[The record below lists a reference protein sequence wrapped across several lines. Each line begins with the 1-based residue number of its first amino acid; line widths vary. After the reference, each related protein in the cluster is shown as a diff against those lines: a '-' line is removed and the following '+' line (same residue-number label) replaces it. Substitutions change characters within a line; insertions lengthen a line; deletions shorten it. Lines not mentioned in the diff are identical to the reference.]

1 MYEPDPEIAA
11 LPHAIER
18 PNTWR
23 SPLDPLRKARDSA
36 PPAIERRTGAGGD
49 GEDATDRRRRAGEG
63 ETPESHD
70 NVVRRIEDFNKNRER
85 ERLYIKYARMR
96 SSLYRFFRGT
106 PHLYYQDWPSGSA
119 LDQTPAIWSSG
130 DLHLENFGS
139 YKGDNRLVYFDISD
153 FEDAILLPAAR
164 ELTRFVSSVL
174 IAARSLGIG
183 SRDMVTLAQLY
194 IRSYTAALRE
204 GQARWVE
211 RPTAKGMIKDL
222 LTDLKHR
229 SRRNMLDE
237 RTVLT
242 GRSRRLTIDFK
253 RALPVPEVAQAR
265 IAAFMRR
272 YAARQPDPNFY
283 KLLDVARR
291 VAGISSLGLPRYV
304 LLVEG
309 EGSPHQ
315 NFLLDLKFAPP
326 SAAAPYTA
334 TPQPEWKNHA
344 ERIVAI
350 QRRIQAIPPA
360 LLHPVLVNRQPY
372 VLRELQPSSDRLNL
386 ECWGGKLRRL
396 EKVMVSMGEITAWA
410 QLRSTGRQGSAIND
424 QLVEFARSDGWQQE
438 VIGYSRMYS
447 ARLEA
452 DYKEYCEAY
461 DSGVFGE
468 T

>member
-1 MYEPDPEIAA
+1 MYEPDPEAA
-11 LPHAIER
+11 TIPQGTER
-18 PNTWR
+18 AMTWR
-23 SPLDPLRKARDSA
+23 SPLERSRARDLDPLG
-36 PPAIERRTGAGGD
+36 TGDESEASGNGGGD
-49 GEDATDRRRRAGEG
+49 APTSHRRRAGE
-63 ETPESHD
+63 TPPESHPS
-70 NVVRRIEDFNKNRER
+70 VVARIEDFNRNRER
-85 ERLYIKYARMR
+85 ERLQVKHARMR

-106 PHLYYQDWPSGSA
+106 PHLYYQDWPVSA
-119 LDQTPAIWSSG
+119 LDQAPLVWSCG

-153 FEDAILLPAAR
+153 FEDAILTPAAR

-183 SRDMVTLAQLY
+183 SRDMVALAHLY
-194 IRSYTAALRE
+194 LRSYTAALKD

-211 RPTAKGMIKDL
+211 RATAKGMVKDL
-222 LTDLKHR
+222 LSELKQR
-229 SRRNMLDE
+229 TRRQLLDE
-237 RTVLT
+237 RTLLS
-242 GRSRRLTIDFK
+242 GRARKLQIDFK
-253 RALPVPEVAQAR
+253 RTLPVPEVAHAR
-265 IAAFMRR
+265 IAAFMRK
-272 YAARQPDPNFY
+272 YAAKQPDPNFY

-291 VAGISSLGLPRYV
+291 IAGISSLGLPRYV

-315 NFLLDLKFAPP
+315 NYLLDLKFAPP
-326 SAAAPYTA
+326 SAAADYTP

-344 ERIVAI
+344 ERIVAV

-372 VLRELQPSSDRLNL
+372 VLRELQPTTDRLNL
-386 ECWGGKLRRL
+386 EDWDGKLRRL

-410 QLRSTGRQGSAIND
+410 QLRSSGRQGSAIND
-424 QLVEFARSDGWQQE
+424 QLVDFARSDGWQQE
-438 VIGYSRMYS
+438 VIAYARVYSTRM
-447 ARLEA
+447 EA

-461 DSGVFGE
+461 DSGVFGD